1 MTPKQ
6 EAFCQAVADGKN
18 QSEAYR
24 YAYDAA
30 NMKADTINKKAYELM
45 KDGQIAARIQELRG
59 QLAARSLWTREQS
72 ITVVIEAIEKAR
84 GNNRPSDMIK
94 GVEVLNRMH
103 GYDAPI
109 KHEVTEKKNVADLS
123 DEELQAICDNLIERE
138 IEERQRAK

>member
-6 EAFCQAVADGKN
+6 EAFCQAVADGLS

-24 YAYDAA
+24 RAYDAEK
-30 NMKADTINKKAYELM
+30 MKPETIQKVAHELI
-45 KDGQIAARIQELRG
+45 KNPKVAPRIQELRG